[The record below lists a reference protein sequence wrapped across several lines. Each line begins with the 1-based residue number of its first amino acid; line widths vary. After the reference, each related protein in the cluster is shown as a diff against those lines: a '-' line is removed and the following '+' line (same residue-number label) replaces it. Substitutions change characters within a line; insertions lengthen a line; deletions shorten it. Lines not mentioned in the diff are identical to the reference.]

1 MYQPYPTSG
10 QPQEPQRMQPPGSVL
25 NAVKLM
31 VVGAALSGL
40 GVVIN
45 LVTIGSLKSAIR
57 ANDPTLTSTQLN
69 ATEAVAVG
77 FVVAF
82 GLIGIGL
89 WLWMAWANRKGR
101 SWARVVASV
110 LFALNTIGVFFSLA
124 RPHASVGLIFTILVW
139 LVGAGAI
146 GLIWS
151 KQSAP
156 YYQQPS

>member
-25 NAVKLM
+25 NAVRLM
-31 VVGAALSGL
+31 YVGAALSGL
-40 GVVIN
+40 GIVIS
-45 LVTIGSLKSAIR
+45 LLTIGSLKSAIR
-57 ANDPTLTSTQLN
+57 ANDPTFTSTQLH
-69 ATEAVAVG
+69 AAEAVAVG
-77 FVVAF
+77 SVIVS

-101 SWARVVASV
+101 NWARVVASV
-110 LFALNTIGVFFSLA
+110 LFAFNTIGVFFSLA
-124 RPHASVGLIFTILVW
+124 RPHASLGLIFTILVW

-146 GLIWS
+146 MLIWS

-156 YYQQPS
+156 FYRQPT